1 MALDYRLDDPLSS
14 GYKAGALA
22 QLLRDSVMDTV
33 AEDFPIILV
42 SVTAHDLFDG
52 YFSIYPLSTH
62 SIEILSLVLGYKK
75 IRDSAR
81 KT

>member
-1 MALDYRLDDPLSS
+1 
-14 GYKAGALA
+14 
-22 QLLRDSVMDTV
+22 MDTV